1 MIRRP
6 PRSTLFPYTTL
17 FRSCDAAGVRAGAR
31 AGPDLRV
38 HERGCGV
45 AGKRPDQGRVERQR
59 DRAGRAGP
67 RQGGAAPLARRVR
80 APQGARHPRRP
91 GAAGRPRARPHR
103 RHATEPWW
111 QHRPGAGADAGG
123 AAERRAQ
130 DGHRPHHGRPAAALS
145 LPPGGP
151 DHRGRRATAD
161 RRHQERHDQRA
172 VLPGALPGTS
182 DHARRAH
189 HRGDGTGGGH
199 APDGLLR
206 RAERRGQGGLLHVA
220 RQREVPA
227 SRRPRRSDPLRARD
241 GPVPR
246 QDVQDERRG
255 VRGRAGRG
263 GGGHDGVGGGPVI
276 HRTALVDP
284 TAHIDGDVTV
294 GPYAIIGPRFTVG
307 DRCHIAAHAVLER
320 NVKLGTG
327 VKVGYGSVLGND
339 PQDLKY
345 LGEDTWVEVGDATVI
360 REYCTINRGTA
371 ATGKTAVGRRCFLMS
386 YVHLAHDCVVGDDVI
401 IANAVQMAGHVT
413 IEDRAVI
420 SGLVPIHQFVRIGT
434 FAFVGGGSRV
444 NQDVPP
450 YTKAVGNPVH
460 LYGLNS
466 VGLQRAGVS
475 PDIKLALKRAY
486 RLVFNSDLTVGQGVQ
501 RARVELP
508 AVPEVEHFLKFIEGS
523 QRGVLV

>member
-1 MIRRP
+1 M
-6 PRSTLFPYTTL
+6 
-17 FRSCDAAGVRAGAR
+17 
-31 AGPDLRV
+31 
-38 HERGCGV
+38 
-45 AGKRPDQGRVERQR
+45 
-59 DRAGRAGP
+59 
-67 RQGGAAPLARRVR
+67 
-80 APQGARHPRRP
+80 
-91 GAAGRPRARPHR
+91 
-103 RHATEPWW
+103 
-111 QHRPGAGADAGG
+111 
-123 AAERRAQ
+123 
-130 DGHRPHHGRPAAALS
+130 
-145 LPPGGP
+145 
-151 DHRGRRATAD
+151 
-161 RRHQERHDQRA
+161 
-172 VLPGALPGTS
+172 
-182 DHARRAH
+182 
-189 HRGDGTGGGH
+189 
-199 APDGLLR
+199 
-206 RAERRGQGGLLHVA
+206 
-220 RQREVPA
+220 
-227 SRRPRRSDPLRARD
+227 
-241 GPVPR
+241 
-246 QDVQDERRG
+246 
-255 VRGRAGRG
+255 
-263 GGGHDGVGGGPVI
+263 I

-284 TAHIDGDVTV
+284 KAHVSGDVTV
-294 GPYAIIGPRFTVG
+294 GPYAIIGPRVTVG

-466 VGLQRAGVS
+466 VGLQRAGFAPEV
-475 PDIKLALKRAY
+475 KLALKRAY
-486 RLVFNSDLTVGQGVQ
+486 RLLFNSDMTVSQGIAK
-501 RARVELP
+501 ARGELP
-508 AVPEVEHFLKFIEGS
+508 AVAEVEHFLKFIEGS